1 MNRWDASA
9 SEPEF
14 QDSVS
19 ICTSFVVLVFMYAKK
34 QWLVEQYLID
44 SFLFFN
50 PILNPILNQKD
61 LDKVC
66 VRSKMSN
73 LNAS

>member
-19 ICTSFVVLVFMYAKK
+19 IDTPFAVLVFMYAKK
-34 QWLVEQYLID
+34 QWLVEHYLID
-44 SFLFFN
+44 SFLFFD
-50 PILNPILNQKD
+50 PVSNPILNQKD

-66 VRSKMSN
+66 VHS
-73 LNAS
+73 